1 MKRFPRV
8 IAACAVAAIGVLAT
22 APNARAQIPTPFIGV
37 GAGPAFPLGSTHDAY
52 NTGYNVLVFGG
63 INLGLIPLAVRVDG
77 SLAHLSPQGFDGHD
91 NLWSG
96 TANLVYKLS
105 VPIVQPYVIG
115 GMGYY
120 YTNVEAGTSGSKFG
134 LNAGVGAQLHIPLLF
149 SVFGEIRYHYVVNGA
164 HAIQYAPLTF
174 GVRL

>member
-1 MKRFPRV
+1 MKRLSGV
-8 IAACAVAAIGVLAT
+8 IAACAFGLLTI
-22 APNARAQIPTPFIGV
+22 APRARAQIPTPYIGV
-37 GAGPAFPLGSTHDAY
+37 GAGPAFPLGSTREAY
-52 NTGYNVLVFGG
+52 NTGYNVLIFGG
-63 INLGLIPLAVRVDG
+63 VNLPLLPLAVRIDG

-96 TANLVYKLS
+96 TANLVYKFS
-105 VPIVQPYVIG
+105 VPIVTPYLIG

-120 YTNVEAGTSGSKFG
+120 YTNVESGTSGSKFG
-134 LNAGVGAQLHIPLLF
+134 LNAGAGAQLHIPLLF

>member
-1 MKRFPRV
+1 MKRLSGV
-8 IAACAVAAIGVLAT
+8 IATCAFGLLLVA
-22 APNARAQIPTPFIGV
+22 PRARAQIPTPYIGV

-52 NTGYNVLVFGG
+52 NTGYNVLIFGG
-63 INLGLIPLAVRVDG
+63 VNLGLVPLAVRIDG

-96 TANLVYKLS
+96 TANLVYKVS
-105 VPIVQPYVIG
+105 VPIVQPYIIG

-120 YTNVEAGTSGSKFG
+120 YTNVEASTSGSKFG
-134 LNAGVGAQLHIPLLF
+134 LNAGVGAQLHVPLLF